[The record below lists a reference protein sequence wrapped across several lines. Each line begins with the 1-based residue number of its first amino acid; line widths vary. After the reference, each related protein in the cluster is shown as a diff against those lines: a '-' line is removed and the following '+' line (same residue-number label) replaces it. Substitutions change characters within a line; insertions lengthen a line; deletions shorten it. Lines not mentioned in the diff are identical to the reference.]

1 MAKER
6 TDKVSN
12 NTGSTLILIEAAI
25 NKGKV
30 YKMVFCKIADLLV

>member
-1 MAKER
+1 MVEER
-6 TDKVSN
+6 KDKVSN
-12 NTGSTLILIEAAI
+12 NTGRTLIIIEAAI